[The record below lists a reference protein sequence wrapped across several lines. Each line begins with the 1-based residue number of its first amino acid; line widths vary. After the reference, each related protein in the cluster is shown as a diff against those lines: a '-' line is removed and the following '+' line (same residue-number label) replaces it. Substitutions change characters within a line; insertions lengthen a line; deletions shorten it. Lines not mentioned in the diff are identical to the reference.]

1 MQKLKP
7 VLVLIIVLG
16 LLWFWQSPPTPSV
29 PAATAPAGAQ
39 DASRTPALPAFLP
52 AEASDTVR
60 LIQRNG
66 PYPHRQ
72 DGSVFQNRERRLPLR
87 SPGYYREFT
96 VATPGL
102 SHRGPRRIVTGGDP
116 PREYWYTD
124 DHYQSFRSFEVP
136 R

>member
-1 MQKLKP
+1 MQKPRP

-16 LLWFWQSPPTPSV
+16 LLWFWQSPPPPSA
-29 PAATAPAGAQ
+29 PAATPTAGTRDTVPSQ
-39 DASRTPALPAFLP
+39 ALPAFLP
-52 AEASDTVR
+52 AEALATIR
-60 LIQRNG
+60 LIQREG

-72 DGSVFQNRERRLPLR
+72 DGSVFQNREGRLPPR
-87 SPGYYREFT
+87 ARGYYREFT

-116 PREYWYTD
+116 PTEYWYTD
-124 DHYQSFRSFEVP
+124 DHYRSFRAFEVP